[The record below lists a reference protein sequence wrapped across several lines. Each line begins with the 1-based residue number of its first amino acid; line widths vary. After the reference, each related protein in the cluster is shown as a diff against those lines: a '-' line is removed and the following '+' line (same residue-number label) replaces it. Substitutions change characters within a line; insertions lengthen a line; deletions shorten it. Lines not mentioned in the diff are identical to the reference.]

1 MMEPTRQVTVE
12 DFAFSF
18 GTTVEDIPPDCKQLI
33 GERDFRYLVLEG
45 EERDR
50 TVLDVLRKTESDTQ
64 IVGGDGRLDIWEKG
78 WDKNLQDFIK
88 SDFDLSKLV
97 PRFIRP
103 DSIVRFNGNYIEPI
117 NPNFELDYYS
127 VFRLWLF
134 TKYLSDVQ
142 TIYEFGCGTGFN
154 LVALA
159 QLYPDKILHGLD
171 FVSPSRELIN
181 KIAQVYGW
189 NMTGH
194 IFDMR
199 SPDETFEIADNSA
212 VVTIGTIEQLA
223 SDFEAF
229 LQFLLKHSPAIC
241 IHVEPTIELYNEDN
255 LIDYLSARFHR
266 KRGYTQGFL
275 PRLQQLQNESK
286 IKILKVKR
294 MFFGSL
300 MMEGYNLLVW
310 RPRGSS

>member
-1 MMEPTRQVTVE
+1 MMEPMRQVTVE

-33 GERDFRYLVLEG
+33 AERDFRYRVLEG

-50 TVLDVLRKTESDTQ
+50 AVLDVLRKTESDTQ
-64 IVGGDGRLDIWEKG
+64 IVGSDGRQDVWEKG
-78 WDKNLQDFIK
+78 WDENLQCFIK

-103 DSIVRFNGNYIEPI
+103 DSILRFNGNYIKPI
-117 NPNFELDYYS
+117 NLNFELDYYS

-134 TKYLSDVQ
+134 KKYLSDVQ

-154 LVALA
+154 LVVLA

-171 FVSPSRELIN
+171 FASPSRELVN

-199 SPDETFEIADNSA
+199 SPDEKLEIADKSA
-212 VVTIGTIEQLA
+212 VITIGTIEQLA
-223 SDFEAF
+223 GDFEAF

-255 LIDYLSARFHR
+255 LVDYISARFHR

-275 PRLQQLQNESK
+275 PRLQQLQNENK
-286 IKILKVKR
+286 IQILKVKR
-294 MFFGSL
+294 LFFGNL
-300 MMEGYNLLVW
+300 MMEGYNLLIW
-310 RPRGSS
+310 RP

>member
-1 MMEPTRQVTVE
+1 MMEPMRQVTVE

-33 GERDFRYLVLEG
+33 AERDFRYRVLEG

-50 TVLDVLRKTESDTQ
+50 AVLDVLRKTESDTQ
-64 IVGGDGRLDIWEKG
+64 IVGGDGRQDVWEKG
-78 WDKNLQDFIK
+78 WDENLQCFIK

-103 DSIVRFNGNYIEPI
+103 DSILRFNGNYIKPI
-117 NPNFELDYYS
+117 NLNFELDYYS

-134 TKYLSDVQ
+134 KKYLSDVQ

-154 LVALA
+154 LVVLA

-171 FVSPSRELIN
+171 FASPSRELVN

-199 SPDETFEIADNSA
+199 SPDEKLEIADKSA
-212 VVTIGTIEQLA
+212 VITIGTIEQLA
-223 SDFEAF
+223 GDFEAF

-255 LIDYLSARFHR
+255 LVDYISARFHR

-275 PRLQQLQNESK
+275 PRLQQLQNENK
-286 IKILKVKR
+286 IQILKVKR
-294 MFFGSL
+294 LFFGNL
-300 MMEGYNLLVW
+300 MMEGYNLLIW
-310 RPRGSS
+310 RP